1 MKGGATLRYC
11 ILSTE
16 KELQF
21 VAMPDSYMY
30 QLVALL
36 HRLHK
41 EIGKLTV
48 SERPALPEVIA
59 ECTELE
65 LHAQGASIIQGI
77 DYLADLEGQFAS
89 LQEENYPLIAL
100 LTEIRA
106 LHAQLEYLVEEGEY
120 E

>member
-1 MKGGATLRYC
+1 MRYC
-11 ILSTE
+11 ILST
-16 KELQF
+16 KKNLQF
-21 VAMPDSYMY
+21 VAMPDGYMY

-36 HRLHK
+36 RRLHK

-48 SERPALPEVIA
+48 QNRPELPEVLA
-59 ECTELE
+59 ECSELE
-65 LHAQGASIIQGI
+65 LHAENVHIIQGI
-77 DYLADLEGQFAS
+77 DYLADLEKSFVS

-106 LHAQLEYLVEEGEY
+106 LHAQLEYLMEEGEY

>member
-1 MKGGATLRYC
+1 MRYC

-16 KELQF
+16 KKLQF

-36 HRLHK
+36 RRLHK
-41 EIGKLTV
+41 EIDKLTI
-48 SERPALPEVIA
+48 SDRPILPIPVA
-59 ECTELE
+59 ECADLE
-65 LHAQGASIIQGI
+65 VHAENVHVLQGI
-77 DYLADLEGQFAS
+77 DYLAGLEQQFAN
-89 LQEENYPLIAL
+89 LKEENYPLISL

-106 LHAQLEYLVEEGEY
+106 LHAQLEYLIEEDEY